1 MAFVKRRIK
10 FLTMVTT
17 GLLLLSGLL
26 FSYFLFSPRPAAQA
40 TTGSSASSGEGFYV
54 QTNLVSD
61 LPNIAKFQDPNLVNS
76 WGLVH
81 SPTSPW
87 WVADN
92 GTGVSTLYNG
102 NGTPV
107 NPLPPGTPPL
117 VVSIPA
123 PGGGPG
129 GTPTGIVFNSVL
141 TTNPN
146 DFVVSAGGKS
156 GPSIF
161 MFATEDG
168 TISGWN
174 PTVDVTHAILAV
186 DRSTVSKGKFTGAV
200 YKGLATGQD
209 DGKDFIYA
217 TNFRFGTVD
226 QFDAKFHRVRSF
238 TDPDLNKQCN
248 LNDQD
253 NQCFAPFG
261 IRNIGGRLYV
271 TFALQKAG
279 TAGQPG
285 SFKHDDQAGPGNGYV
300 DVFNTQGKLLRRFA
314 SQGTLNSPWGLTL
327 TPRDFGPFSNDLL
340 VGNFGDGHI
349 NVFNPKTG
357 ALLGQ
362 LPDQAGDPIAINGL
376 WGIDFGNGV
385 NAGERDELFFASGLN
400 DEANGLF
407 GKIQFVRDDS

>member
-1 MAFVKRRIK
+1 MCRRTWSRTCPI
-10 FLTMVTT
+10 
-17 GLLLLSGLL
+17 
-26 FSYFLFSPRPAAQA
+26 SP
-40 TTGSSASSGEGFYV
+40 SSK
-54 QTNLVSD
+54 
-61 LPNIAKFQDPNLVNS
+61 IPNLVNS

-92 GTGVSTLYNG
+92 GNDVSTLYNG

-107 NPLPPGTPPL
+107 NPLGGSSPL
-117 VVSIPA
+117 VVNIPA

-129 GTPTGIVFNSVL
+129 GTPTGIVFNDVL

-146 DFVVSAGGKS
+146 DFVVRAGGKS

-174 PTVDVTHAILAV
+174 PGSMQRMLSLPWIARPL
-186 DRSTVSKGKFTGAV
+186 VSGAV
-200 YKGLATGQD
+200 YKGLAIGQAD
-209 DGKDFIYA
+209 RKNFIYA
-217 TNFRFGTVD
+217 ANFRFGTVEM
-226 QFDAKFHRVRSF
+226 FNAHFKLVKSF
-238 TDPDLNKQCN
+238 TDKKLA
-248 LNDQD
+248 NDCPFP

-271 TFALQKAG
+271 TYALQDA
-279 TAGQPG
+279 AH
-285 SFKHDDQAGPGNGYV
+285 HDDHAGPGNGFV
-300 DVFNTQGKLLRRFA
+300 DVFDTEGHLLRRFA

-357 ALLGQ
+357 AFLGQ
-362 LPDQAGDPIAINGL
+362 LPDQAGDPITINGL